1 MEVRIFVIH
10 FVDINFVGELY
21 RRSLMQ
27 EGVILSVFEML
38 LGNQDIIDSIVHV
51 NDYTAEGATV
61 LMNKIGNILDNKL

>member
-1 MEVRIFVIH
+1 
-10 FVDINFVGELY
+10 VGELY

-38 LGNQDIIDSIVHV
+38 LGNQDVIDSIVHV

-61 LMNKIGNILDNKL
+61 LMNKIGNILDTKL

>member
-1 MEVRIFVIH
+1 M
-10 FVDINFVGELY
+10 GELY

-38 LGNQDIIDSIVHV
+38 LGNQDVIDSIVHV

-61 LMNKIGNILDNKL
+61 LMNKIGNILDTKL

>member
-1 MEVRIFVIH
+1 M
-10 FVDINFVGELY
+10 GELY

-38 LGNQDIIDSIVHV
+38 LGNQDVIDSIVHV

>member
-1 MEVRIFVIH
+1 
-10 FVDINFVGELY
+10 VGELY

-38 LGNQDIIDSIVHV
+38 LGNQDVIDSIVHV